1 MNSYRSVFGFDNIPS
16 GKNQFEVPIPKNE
29 ASTNAV
35 VEDKSSTNA
44 VVEDKLDTALILKFL
59 EIVSKDQVN
68 EHLSSEEKFEIAKK
82 LVQNL

>member
-16 GKNQFEVPIPKNE
+16 GKNQFEVPTPKNE
-29 ASTNAV
+29 A
-35 VEDKSSTNA
+35 STNA

-59 EIVSKDQVN
+59 EIVSKDPVN
-68 EHLSSEEKFEIAKK
+68 ENLSSEEKFEIAKK